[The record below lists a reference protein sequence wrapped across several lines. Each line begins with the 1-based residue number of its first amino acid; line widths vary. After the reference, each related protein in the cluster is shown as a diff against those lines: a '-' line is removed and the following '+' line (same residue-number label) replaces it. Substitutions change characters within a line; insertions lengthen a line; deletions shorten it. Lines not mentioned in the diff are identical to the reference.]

1 MEESSEQIFNCLEEL
16 GEEIGLDFLV
26 NQNDIY
32 WDEMENSYEFKD
44 YLEECLNKVSKNYID
59 LRFLCVFIESYLG
72 VGETETTVY
81 FKEKNDVE
89 LYVKSFLYELEL
101 YEIESNIN
109 IDFFNDDSDIDD
121 FDECDNDDN
130 KTVIHLFGNP
140 YLVNRKDCEK
150 FIVMRTNKSEDEVKT
165 MSDDEIDEWVNEADV
180 CVFLDRYHSEKI

>member
-81 FKEKNDVE
+81 FKEKMMWN
-89 LYVKSFLYELEL
+89 Y
-101 YEIESNIN
+101 
-109 IDFFNDDSDIDD
+109 
-121 FDECDNDDN
+121 
-130 KTVIHLFGNP
+130 
-140 YLVNRKDCEK
+140 
-150 FIVMRTNKSEDEVKT
+150 M
-165 MSDDEIDEWVNEADV
+165 
-180 CVFLDRYHSEKI
+180 